1 MEYIL
6 TGKDMKILDRYTI
19 EKIGIP
25 SLVLMENAARSVVQY
40 ITEYITAKKL
50 FQKILIV
57 CGVGNNGADGLCIYR
72 ILKMQGFSC
81 DCIIVGDEQKATEEF
96 YTQKKILEHLSFEL
110 LKECEFERYDV
121 IVDALFGVGLSR
133 TVTGIFA
140 KTIKKVNA
148 TNAYIY
154 AVDIPSGISSDTGT
168 VCGCAIKADLTI
180 TFGYRKTGTVR
191 YPGKK
196 YCGHL
201 LVCDIGYSNQVCK
214 LLGFQRK
221 YCTDEDLKNIPKRDS
236 SGNKGTFGK
245 ILIIAGSEKYSGA
258 AILSCKAAYRTGA
271 GMVKLVTHKENKTVF
286 GRAVPEALSLFYGD
300 EENGFEKELAD
311 SIQWA
316 DVIAIGPG
324 LSQSKKAKELVEFV
338 LNYYNGKRVIL
349 DADALNLLSQDESL
363 KEKLSQTMILTPHL
377 MEMARLTN
385 KDLNEVKEY
394 PEETAKNFV
403 NQYPCNIVLKDAVTI
418 STNGCK
424 FFYNLSGN
432 SGMATAGSGDVL
444 TGILAAA
451 AVWELPIE
459 QVMALGVFIH
469 GKTGDLTAKKYGEY
483 GMTANDMINKLSFIG
498 TKKIV

>member
-6 TGKDMKILDRYTI
+6 TGKDMKALDRYTI

-40 ITEYITAKKL
+40 ITDKKL
-50 FQKILIV
+50 FRKILIV

-72 ILKMQGFSC
+72 ILKIQGVSC
-81 DCIIVGDEQKATEEF
+81 DCMIVGDEKKATEEF
-96 YTQKKILEHLSFEL
+96 CIQKKILEHLSFEL
-110 LKECEFERYDV
+110 LKECEFERYDA

-140 KTIKKVNA
+140 TTIQKINA
-148 TNAYIY
+148 ANAYIY
-154 AVDIPSGISSDTGT
+154 AVDIPSGISSDTGE
-168 VCGCAIKADLTI
+168 VCGCAVKADRTV

-201 LVCDIGYSNQVCK
+201 LVSDIGYSNQICE
-214 LLGFQRK
+214 LLEFQRK

-245 ILIIAGSEKYSGA
+245 ILMIAGSEKYSGA

-271 GMVKLVTHKENKTVF
+271 GMVKLVTHKENKPIF
-286 GRAVPEALSLFYGD
+286 GRAVPEALSLFYG
-300 EENGFEKELAD
+300 EEEKDFQEELEN

-316 DVIAIGPG
+316 DVIAVGPG
-324 LSQSKKAKELVEFV
+324 LSQSKKAKELLECI
-338 LNYYNGKRVIL
+338 LNHYNGKRVIL
-349 DADALNLLSQDESL
+349 DADALNLLSQNESL
-363 KEKLSQTMILTPHL
+363 KDKLSPTMILTPHL
-377 MEMARLTN
+377 MEMARLTGKN
-385 KDLNEVKEY
+385 LNEIREY
-394 PEETAKNFV
+394 PEETAMDFA
-403 NQYPCNIVLKDAVTI
+403 NQYHCNIVLKDAVTI
-418 STNGCK
+418 STDGK
-424 FFYNLSGN
+424 ELFYNLSGN

-444 TGILAAA
+444 TGILASAA
-451 AVWELPIE
+451 IWKLPVQ

-469 GKTGDLTAKKYGEY
+469 GKAGDLKAKKYGEY

-498 TKKIV
+498 TKKLV

>member
-6 TGKDMKILDRYTI
+6 TGNDMKVLDKHTI
-19 EKIGIP
+19 ENIGIP
-25 SLVLMENAARSVVQY
+25 SLVLMENAARSAVHR
-40 ITEYITAKKL
+40 ITDKKV
-50 FQKILIV
+50 FSKILIV

-72 ILKMQGFSC
+72 ILKIQGFLC
-81 DCIIVGDEQKATEEF
+81 DCLIVGDEQKATEEF
-96 YTQKKILEHLSFEL
+96 YIQKKILKNLSFEL
-110 LKECEFERYDV
+110 LKECEFTRYDV

-133 TVTGIFA
+133 EISGIFA
-140 KTIKKVNA
+140 ETIEKINMSDSYV
-148 TNAYIY
+148 Y
-154 AVDIPSGISSDTGT
+154 AIDIPSGISSDTGK
-168 VCGCAIKADLTI
+168 VWGCAIKADCTI

-201 LVCDIGYSNQVCK
+201 VVCDIGYSNQTCR

-221 YCTDEDLKNIPKRDS
+221 YCTDKDLENIPKRDS

-271 GMVKLVTHKENKTVF
+271 GMVKLITHKENKAVF
-286 GRAVPEALSLFYGD
+286 GRSVPEALSLFYGD
-300 EENGFEKELAD
+300 ESKEEFQAELAN

-316 DVIAIGPG
+316 DVIAVGPG
-324 LSQSKKAKELVEFV
+324 ISQSKKAKELLEFV
-338 LNYYNGKRVIL
+338 LDYYNGKKVIL
-349 DADALNLLSQDESL
+349 DADALNLLSQNESL

-377 MEMARLTN
+377 MEMARLSG
-385 KDLNEVKEY
+385 KALSEVKEY
-394 PEETAKNFV
+394 PEETAKEFANH
-403 NQYPCNIVLKDAVTI
+403 YHCNIVLKDATTI
-418 STNGCK
+418 STDGK
-424 FFYNLSGN
+424 EFFYNLSGN

-451 AVWELPIE
+451 AVWKLPIK
-459 QVMALGVFIH
+459 QIMALGVYIH
-469 GKTGDLTAKKYGEY
+469 GKAGDLTAKKYGEY
-483 GMTANDMINKLSFIG
+483 GMTANDMINKLTFIG